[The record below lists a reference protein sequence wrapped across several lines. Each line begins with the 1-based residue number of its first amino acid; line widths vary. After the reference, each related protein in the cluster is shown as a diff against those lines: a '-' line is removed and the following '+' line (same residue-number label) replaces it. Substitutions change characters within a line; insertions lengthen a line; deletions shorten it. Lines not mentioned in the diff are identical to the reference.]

1 MLRSGNVSSLVLVG
15 RWGEAIE
22 TADELA
28 RSPHGHQV
36 ASMLGCALEID
47 CRRGDVERAKERL
60 SSITDETED
69 PQVRASHALYTAIV
83 LRAEG
88 DPAAALEELQPALD
102 ARDSL
107 GIRFLTVK
115 LAIIEELECASAL
128 GDAARIDRV
137 LEAIDELRPG
147 ERPPLLT
154 AHAARFRARRT
165 TDASEAEREF
175 RGAAEIFRD
184 HHLVFWLAVTQLEHA
199 EWLVAQGREEDAEP
213 LLAEARETFER
224 LEATPWVQRA
234 AARSELPSANGR
246 SRTPCPSLSSSNSSP
261 TSGSFPMSSRI
272 SGGTMPENEIS
283 PKRSLGSCE
292 IQTSPSGSSG
302 SCARNSSSVDFES
315 ARLQRSR
322 RTVTVR
328 SSSRPRAASRAAP

>member
-1 MLRSGNVSSLVLVG
+1 MSESADRFSETLAITDRALAHAARAGDQSWELMLRAGNVSSLVLVG

-28 RSPHGHQV
+28 QSPHGHQV

-47 CRRGDVERAKERL
+47 CQRGDVERAKERL
-60 SSITDETED
+60 PPAADETED
-69 PQVRASHALYTAIV
+69 PQVRASQALFKAFV

-88 DPAAALEELQPALD
+88 DPAAALDALQPAHD
-102 ARDSL
+102 ARKSL

-128 GDAARIDRV
+128 GDAARVDRV

-199 EWLVAQGREEDAEP
+199 ELLVEEGRSDDAEP

-224 LEATPWVQRA
+224 LEARPWLERA
-234 AARSELPSANGR
+234 LA
-246 SRTPCPSLSSSNSSP
+246 
-261 TSGSFPMSSRI
+261 
-272 SGGTMPENEIS
+272 
-283 PKRSLGSCE
+283 
-292 IQTSPSGSSG
+292 
-302 SCARNSSSVDFES
+302 
-315 ARLQRSR
+315 
-322 RTVTVR
+322 
-328 SSSRPRAASRAAP
+328 SRPLVEEPV